1 MSLNPALTGA
11 RAATIG
17 DQPVTRPS
25 PDDHQ
30 TPVLKL
36 IDISR
41 TYGNDKRSQSEAGT
55 VAALRNVNLSINRGE
70 FLTLVGPSGSGKSTL
85 MHVMGTLDLP
95 SSGTMFM
102 DGVDISSLDDAGLSS
117 LRARKIGFVFQQFFL
132 SPVKTA
138 LDNVADGLLYTGTAR
153 SQRRDA
159 AARAL
164 TRVGLADRLYH
175 KPNELSGGERQRVA
189 IARAVVG
196 DPPLLLADEPTG
208 NLDSASGA
216 GVMELLNELNGDST
230 TVVVVTHDRDLATQ
244 FPRRIELQ
252 DGRVISDVTSPS

>member
-1 MSLNPALTGA
+1 MNPALTGA
-11 RAATIG
+11 RAAAIG
-17 DQPVTRPS
+17 DERATLP
-25 PDDHQ
+25 PDDHP

-41 TYGNDKRSQSEAGT
+41 TYGNDKRSQSAAGT

-164 TRVGLADRLYH
+164 TRVGLADRLHH
-175 KPNELSGGERQRVA
+175 KPHELSGGERQRVA

-216 GVMELLNELNGDST
+216 GVMELLKELNSDAT